1 MTHRIPPAFVGAGI
15 GILSFAGGLFLLEWH
30 PVAAAVAGAVDGML
44 AAWLADRMGRSG
56 QA

>member
-1 MTHRIPPAFVGAGI
+1 MTHRLLPAFAGAGF
-15 GILSFAGGLFLLEWH
+15 GILSFAGALFLLEWH

-44 AAWLADRMGRSG
+44 AAWIADRMGRSG